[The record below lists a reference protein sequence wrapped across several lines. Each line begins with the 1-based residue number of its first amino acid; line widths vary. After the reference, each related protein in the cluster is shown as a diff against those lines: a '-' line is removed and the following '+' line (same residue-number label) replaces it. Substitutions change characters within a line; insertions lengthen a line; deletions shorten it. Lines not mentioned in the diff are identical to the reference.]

1 MNGCSPDYFYK
12 LFLPGTQQKRSA
24 WKGWCPDS
32 KLCSMPHR
40 FGEKIAPLASKLERG
55 GVSG

>member
-1 MNGCSPDYFYK
+1 MNDCTPDYFYK

-40 FGEKIAPLASKLERG
+40 FGEKIALLASKLERG
-55 GVSG
+55 GV